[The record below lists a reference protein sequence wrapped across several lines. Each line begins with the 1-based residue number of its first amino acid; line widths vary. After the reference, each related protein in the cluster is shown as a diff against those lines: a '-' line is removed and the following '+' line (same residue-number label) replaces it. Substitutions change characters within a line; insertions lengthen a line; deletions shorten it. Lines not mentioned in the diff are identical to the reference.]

1 MSQQATVT
9 IEGIVGSD
17 PKKTGHEG
25 SIPFCTFRVGSN
37 RGFWNR
43 KTNQWQDSPTT
54 WTTIKCYKNLAL
66 NVLSS
71 VSKGDPVIISGNL
84 VTDSWERDGVRRSQ
98 LSIEATAVGHNLIS
112 GTSVYRRNIRENA
125 YQKAKYDSQAYSS
138 PQPGL
143 QTAARQTAAQQTELN
158 QTKFKQAES
167 SLPQNGSNNAE
178 LSNNAESGEE
188 FPEFEFESGAKNTTE
203 NKMQFNRLQ
212 SDETPSDETRPDE
225 INKDSHIDKSTD
237 KTTDKSTDKST
248 DKTTDKLPYKTNES
262 GNQSKQKQKPAEN
275 KNGKQAKFGRK
286 DMKTLA

>member
-98 LSIEATAVGHNLIS
+98 LSIEATAVGHNLTS

-158 QTKFKQAES
+158 QTKFEQAES

-188 FPEFEFESGAKNTTE
+188 FPGFEFESGAKNTTE

-237 KTTDKSTDKST
+237 KTTDK
-248 DKTTDKLPYKTNES
+248 LPYKTNES